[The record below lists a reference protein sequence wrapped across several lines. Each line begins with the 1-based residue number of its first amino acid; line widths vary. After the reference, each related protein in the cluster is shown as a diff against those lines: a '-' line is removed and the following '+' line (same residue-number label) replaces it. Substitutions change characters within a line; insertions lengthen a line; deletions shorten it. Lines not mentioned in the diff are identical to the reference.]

1 MPFSK
6 AGLAVA
12 VMLTMASGASVAV
25 AADTPTP
32 TASQALAAQIE
43 SDLMTLAMNNGG
55 MPTDAQIQLQI
66 ATDLAMS
73 NASLADKEAALQ
85 QVQTAALASGSGLPA
100 GTGADAGTA
109 YADLTTTGSFVPAAG
124 GGATGSTTF
133 GSTGT
138 SQGVGGGSS
147 YQ

>member
-12 VMLTMASGASVAV
+12 VMLTMVSGASVAV
-25 AADTPTP
+25 AADTPTV
-32 TASQALAAQIE
+32 SQALATQIE

-100 GTGADAGTA
+100 GTGTDAGTA